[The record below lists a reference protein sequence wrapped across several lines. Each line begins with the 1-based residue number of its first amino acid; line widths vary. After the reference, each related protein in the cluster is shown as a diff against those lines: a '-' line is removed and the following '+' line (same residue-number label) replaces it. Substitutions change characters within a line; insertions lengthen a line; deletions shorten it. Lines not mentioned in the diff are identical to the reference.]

1 MGTPGMIKVNLRTPP
16 EATPKP
22 NPNPKSND
30 KTDEPKK
37 KPIDAAHT
45 PVSTPAKAI
54 PGANTD
60 LKITG
65 ANTDLKT
72 IAKITL
78 DPPITAHPIL
88 PAPSPPQHAPHNI
101 QNVPVAASPTLLTI
115 TSPVLSQALATSVA
129 PSSTIHDTTCL
140 QETALT
146 YDWENHPCTP
156 ANVKPPEIYINKIQ
170 RSAHRKKS
178 IISLPTSTLKSRAT
192 LDFDAYAYFKG
203 TSTYVPNPTI
213 VHMSDQFIQFLQL
226 LLEILCFQCS

>member
-1 MGTPGMIKVNLRTPP
+1 MIKVNLRTPP

-115 TSPVLSQALATSVA
+115 TSPVSLSSFSSWFALVGSLGNEEYVDLTSA
-129 PSSTIHDTTCL
+129 PSS
-140 QETALT
+140 
-146 YDWENHPCTP
+146 
-156 ANVKPPEIYINKIQ
+156 
-170 RSAHRKKS
+170 S
-178 IISLPTSTLKSRAT
+178 
-192 LDFDAYAYFKG
+192 
-203 TSTYVPNPTI
+203 
-213 VHMSDQFIQFLQL
+213 
-226 LLEILCFQCS
+226 